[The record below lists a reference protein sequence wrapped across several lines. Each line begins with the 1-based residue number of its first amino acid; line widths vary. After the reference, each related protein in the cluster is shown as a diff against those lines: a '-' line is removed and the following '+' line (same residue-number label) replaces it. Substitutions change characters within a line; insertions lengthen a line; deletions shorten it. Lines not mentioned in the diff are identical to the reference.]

1 MASGVGINDQC
12 LDIYQDLKLKHKYKY
27 ITFKLNDAFT
37 EVVVDKAAETGTFD
51 DFVGSLQA
59 TECRYAVFDFDYEKE
74 GEGKRNK
81 IVFISWIPGDSKLK
95 ARMVYASSLNN
106 FAKAIEPQV
115 QIQAN
120 DFDDIEFQAVLD
132 KINRV

>member
-12 LDIYQDLKLKHKYKY
+12 LDIYQELKLKHKYKY

-37 EVVVDKAAETGTFD
+37 EVVVDQAVENGTYD
-51 DFVGSLQA
+51 DFVGTLQE

-81 IVFISWIPGDSKLK
+81 IIFISWIPGGSKLK
-95 ARMVYASSLNN
+95 ARMVYASSLNS
-106 FAKAIEPQV
+106 FAKTIEPQV

-120 DFDDIEFQAVLD
+120 DFDDIDYSSVLD